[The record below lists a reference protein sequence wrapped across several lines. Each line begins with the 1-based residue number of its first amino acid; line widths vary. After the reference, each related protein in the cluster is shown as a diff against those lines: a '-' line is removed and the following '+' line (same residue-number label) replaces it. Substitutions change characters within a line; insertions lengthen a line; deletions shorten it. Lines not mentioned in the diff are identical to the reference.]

1 MKTLYPILLAAALT
15 APGINPDARCAG
27 ATAEADCPPVNPTNQ
42 VRLNFRGAPLEMV
55 LSHLAQATGYTIV
68 LEATARGS
76 VDAWSNQPL
85 TPEEALD
92 LLDSLLLRNGLAAVR
107 KENTLTIINRD
118 EAKTHAIPVK
128 LGGNPLSIPSN
139 DQIVTQ
145 IIPVRFVE
153 VDKLISNLQPL
164 VSTHATITANESA
177 NTLVITDTQN
187 GIRRAAEIIHAIDA
201 GAEDFTALRVFRL
214 KNAVPSELVD
224 VLTTLFP
231 DQTQSNNNQAG
242 PQFGGQ
248 MGGPP
253 GMGGPGG
260 GPGGF
265 MGGGSSQSAGS
276 GSQRLKTTGK
286 VNAVADD
293 RTSSVVVS
301 APRDLMAQIE
311 SVVDQLDS
319 SPAQKQGVKILQL
332 KNARPQEVLKVLQT
346 VFQKNTTTTQNQNN
360 TSTTTDILESRA
372 NNQSQAQQ
380 NRSGSGLGSSSF
392 GSGSMSGGSSG
403 SRN

>member
-1 MKTLYPILLAAALT
+1 MKRVYPIVLVAVLVAAG
-15 APGINPDARCAG
+15 PVARGAEVEAG
-27 ATAEADCPPVNPTNQ
+27 ADCPPVNAASE
-42 VRLNFRGAPLEMV
+42 VRLNFRNAPLELV
-55 LSHLAQATGYTIV
+55 LSHLAQATGYTMV
-68 LEATARGS
+68 LEATPRGS

-92 LLDSLLLRNGLAAVR
+92 LLDSLLLKNGLAAIR
-107 KENTLTIINRD
+107 KDRTLTIINRD
-118 EAKTHAIPVK
+118 EAKTRAIPVK
-128 LGGNPLSIPSN
+128 LGGDPVSIPN
-139 DQIVTQ
+139 KDQIVTQ

-153 VDKLISNLQPL
+153 VGKLTSNLQPL
-164 VSTHATITANESA
+164 LSTHATVTANESA

-231 DQTQSNNNQAG
+231 DQTQANNNNQGG
-242 PQFGGQ
+242 PQF
-248 MGGPP
+248 GGPP

-260 GPGGF
+260 FPGGF
-265 MGGGSSQSAGS
+265 PGGGSSQGESS
-276 GSQRLKTTGK
+276 GSQRLKTGGK

-301 APRDLMAQIE
+301 APRDLMPQIE

-319 SPAQKQGVKILQL
+319 NPARKENVKVFQL

-346 VFQKNTTTTQNQNN
+346 VFQKNTTTTQNN
-360 TSTTTDILESRA
+360 TSTTTDALESRA
-372 NNQSQAQQ
+372 NNQSQTQQ
-380 NRSGSGLGSSSF
+380 NRSGTSRSSGAGSGGLGGGSMGGASF
-392 GSGSMSGGSSG
+392 GGA
-403 SRN
+403 N